1 MKEEKQTWYSRENR
15 KKSGSALMMIVL
27 MLMSTQMYNFIGVE
41 EEPTNLE
48 MSRRLLQGP
57 HISSSTKPRVKQQ
70 VPHRGSLLQWA
81 IMSMMHLQIQV
92 G

>member
-48 MSRRLLQGP
+48 TVEETPSRTAYQQFYQAEGQTTGATQG
-57 HISSSTKPRVKQQ
+57 
-70 VPHRGSLLQWA
+70 
-81 IMSMMHLQIQV
+81 
-92 G
+92 